1 MNCLKC
7 GKETQNNAV
16 FCESCLQS
24 AKAAPVKPGTAI
36 HLPHRE
42 ALPQE
47 KKTVPR
53 RHIPTPAE
61 QILQLRGT
69 IRWLAVTVAVLS
81 VVLCLTAAMLIHT
94 LSSPTDTGSDLG
106 RNYTTID
113 G

>member
-7 GKETQNNAV
+7 GKETQNNDV

-24 AKAAPVKPGTAI
+24 AKAAPVRPGTAI
-36 HLPHRE
+36 HLPQRE
-42 ALPQE
+42 APSQE
-47 KKTVPR
+47 KKPAPR

-69 IRWLAVTVAVLS
+69 IRWLSIVVAVLS

-94 LSSPTDTGSDLG
+94 LTTPADTGADLG
-106 RNYTTID
+106 RNYTTVD
-113 G
+113 P